1 MGAYKIAGG
10 MIYALLLE
18 IRCVN
23 NRSVRYDTSKRT
35 GKVEKPCDNLKLL
48 KMIASIVGG
57 DYSTRNTTS
66 KTASKYKICD
76 GQGGLGFNENEFKQR
91 FDYGISHFYNTLLI
105 KTQEMLK
112 ECIINDEEER
122 LLFTKKVYLLLK
134 VATNISDIIFTY
146 LSKEYTRQEF
156 LEIKTYDFPAFV
168 LAVIHS
174 IMTNVMNNKDG
185 LRSFPDTFE
194 YISSD
199 TEYHFK
205 KELIS
210 KLPQDI
216 SLINWES
223 PADTISYDITDFD
236 MPNPEIK
243 KEPQPDVEETHTEFI
258 NATIVDKE
266 TVKNDETSQK
276 NVNQRIINISGNGKY
291 FEHVETLII
300 GDDDE

>member
-1 MGAYKIAGG
+1 
-10 MIYALLLE
+10 
-18 IRCVN
+18 
-23 NRSVRYDTSKRT
+23 
-35 GKVEKPCDNLKLL
+35 
-48 KMIASIVGG
+48 
-57 DYSTRNTTS
+57 
-66 KTASKYKICD
+66 
-76 GQGGLGFNENEFKQR
+76 
-91 FDYGISHFYNTLLI
+91 
-105 KTQEMLK
+105 MLK

-276 NVNQRIINISGNGKY
+276 M
-291 FEHVETLII
+291 
-300 GDDDE
+300 

>member
-1 MGAYKIAGG
+1 
-10 MIYALLLE
+10 
-18 IRCVN
+18 
-23 NRSVRYDTSKRT
+23 
-35 GKVEKPCDNLKLL
+35 
-48 KMIASIVGG
+48 
-57 DYSTRNTTS
+57 
-66 KTASKYKICD
+66 
-76 GQGGLGFNENEFKQR
+76 
-91 FDYGISHFYNTLLI
+91 
-105 KTQEMLK
+105 MLK